1 MATFAASL
9 ISGVQEISLISL
21 IGEYCANIFEQ
32 NSQIIAKIEMSS
44 KAIVSNNQRS
54 LPTWF
59 YVRLC
64 LMYENNFFKFNVPTK
79 NLVPT
84 SHLREDIFRSFAH

>member
-9 ISGVQEISLISL
+9 ISGGVQEISLISL
-21 IGEYCANIFEQ
+21 IGGYCTNIFEQ

-44 KAIVSNNQRS
+44 EVVVSNNQRS
-54 LPTWF
+54 LRTWF

-64 LMYENNFFKFNVPTK
+64 LMY
-79 NLVPT
+79 
-84 SHLREDIFRSFAH
+84 